1 MKFHFGKLETEVS
14 SSFRRKASER
24 ELPGFKHMAV
34 AARRN
39 MLTGAWKLLKRVK
52 CAGALVVP
60 AQASSCREE
69 SPDRSVD
76 FKQIFA
82 IYSLWSSSGGGQI
95 LDFLQRSWWPET
107 PVVPARWHSDELHM
121 FKNMVLQ
128 HYPSSYFTWRKKKGS
143 TQADNFFFNF
153 PKLVN
158 YQSIQDIR

>member
-1 MKFHFGKLETEVS
+1 MVRFGQYLKKSKIGFPIVFSKSVLDGGDIFFNQKKILKKLNTSECAKVLVVMWVKLYCVEALLSPGPNNLMKFNFGKLETEVS

-69 SPDRSVD
+69 SPDRSLD
-76 FKQIFA
+76 FKQVFA
-82 IYSLWSSSGGGQI
+82 IYSL
-95 LDFLQRSWWPET
+95 
-107 PVVPARWHSDELHM
+107 
-121 FKNMVLQ
+121 
-128 HYPSSYFTWRKKKGS
+128 
-143 TQADNFFFNF
+143 
-153 PKLVN
+153 
-158 YQSIQDIR
+158 